1 VGSHFCHTSILENE
15 DLVAVIDSSQSMRH
29 EHTGAPLL
37 FQNAV
42 DVLQQC
48 LFRVCVEGGGLFFQS
63 AIS

>member
-1 VGSHFCHTSILENE
+1 
-15 DLVAVIDSSQSMRH
+15 MRH
-29 EHTGAPLL
+29 EHTGALLL